1 LRLYF
6 FSNFFLFEESLYFD
20 KFNPLDKIKY
30 FCKSHKFTFIENGY
44 LIAGFSL
51 KQLDFTIIKY
61 TELLS
66 KLINYQYRSRSLEAI
81 EDILTSIRVVL
92 ERKFSSIEVSPKL
105 IEHSVKNMIST
116 LPTMR
121 HLLIILKRIKIRKML
136 NSRK

>member
-1 LRLYF
+1 MA
-6 FSNFFLFEESLYFD
+6 
-20 KFNPLDKIKY
+20 
-30 FCKSHKFTFIENGY
+30 GY
-44 LIAGFSL
+44 SI
-51 KQLDFTIIKY
+51 KQLDFKVIEY

-66 KLINYQYRSRSLEAI
+66 KLINYQYRSRSLQAI

-105 IEHSVKNMIST
+105 IGYSVKNMIST

>member
-1 LRLYF
+1 M
-6 FSNFFLFEESLYFD
+6 
-20 KFNPLDKIKY
+20 
-30 FCKSHKFTFIENGY
+30 
-44 LIAGFSL
+44 AGFSL
-51 KQLDFTIIKY
+51 KQLDFKVIEY

-105 IEHSVKNMIST
+105 IGHSVKNMIST